1 MKFIALVGLLA
12 FSATATRFQQTGGDR
27 TITKVVKLLQN
38 MLDKSKAEG
47 DSERTLY
54 GKFKCYCDQNEAEK
68 NDSIKQLSEQI
79 AVLESKIAEI
89 QGSTGSLSSDVAK
102 LKADMAANKAAQQ
115 EANALRGKEKSAF
128 DAEEADL
135 EQAID
140 QMHEAIEV
148 LSSVGA
154 DQTMSSGADNAKFMA
169 GTKFNLL
176 SVQSQVQNALKAAS
190 ALMDAKQ
197 RHTAN
202 AFIQAPFTGSYTSQ
216 SAEVLGILKEM
227 RDTFKTNLADART
240 TEENAIKVH
249 GKFIE
254 IKTAEFDK
262 MKKSYGEKQ
271 GLLADNDSELGAKKQ
286 ALSEAE
292 KNKASDEEFLSQLL
306 PMCADKTKEYDNRK
320 LLRANEEAAI
330 SEAISILNS
339 DAAFETF
346 GTTDATST
354 GAAQASFLQM
364 RSTRRH
370 VTADSHARSLAKKV
384 LEKAEKKTT
393 SKRIGKVIALLQTS
407 NPFTDVLGEIANMIT
422 LIGEEAKADKD
433 NLDWCNK
440 ERDEND
446 NSLAQKK
453 SDIISLTE
461 TINTKTSDIE
471 DPETGLKKLIEGEEM
486 SLVQNKESQA
496 EQTKERTENNVNYQ
510 ADIRNLVDAQTILSK
525 ALNVLKTYY
534 TALEKK
540 LAAETELVQEK
551 EDPAAPDATLNNK
564 GQSEKGGD
572 VIELLKFILDETNK
586 EEMEAHK
593 AEESAQAT
601 YEDEM
606 TALKK
611 KEAKSEASLVTMR
624 ETLAETEK
632 DLLAAQEDLKKTTAD
647 EAAIEA
653 YLLKIKPGC
662 DFITTN
668 FAKREE
674 NRATEKTA
682 LEKAV
687 TLIKDTPA
695 YKTAMANAH
704 QASLGECK
712 DKCSDEAH
720 AKCKACL
727 AGVTIPAYCAGHKDT
742 TGC

>member
-1 MKFIALVGLLA
+1 
-12 FSATATRFQQTGGDR
+12 
-27 TITKVVKLLQN
+27 
-38 MLDKSKAEG
+38 
-47 DSERTLY
+47 
-54 GKFKCYCDQNEAEK
+54 
-68 NDSIKQLSEQI
+68 
-79 AVLESKIAEI
+79 
-89 QGSTGSLSSDVAK
+89 
-102 LKADMAANKAAQQ
+102 
-115 EANALRGKEKSAF
+115 LRSKEKSAF
-128 DAEEADL
+128 DAEELDL
-135 EQAID
+135 EQAIQ
-140 QMHEAIEV
+140 QMKEAIDV
-148 LSSVGA
+148 LSAVGA
-154 DQTMSSGADNAKFMA
+154 DQTMGSGADNAKFMA
-169 GTKFNLL
+169 GHKANLMSL
-176 SVQSQVQNALKAAS
+176 QAQVQNALKAAS
-190 ALMDAKQ
+190 ALMNSKQ
-197 RHTAN
+197 RHTAD

-227 RDTFKTNLADART
+227 RDTFKTNLADARK
-240 TEENAIKVH
+240 TEEAAVKAH
-249 GKFIE
+249 DKFIK

-271 GLLADNDSELGAKKQ
+271 GLLADNDSELGNKKQ

-292 KNKASDEEFLSQLL
+292 KNKASDEEFLNQLL
-306 PMCADKTKEYDNRK
+306 PMCADKTKEYENRK

-354 GAAQASFLQM
+354 GSTGGKASFIQM

-393 SKRIGKVIALLQTS
+393 SKRIGRVIALLQTS
-407 NPFTDVLGEIANMIT
+407 NPFTEVLGEIENMIT
-422 LIGEEAKADKD
+422 LIAEEAKADKD

-440 ERDEND
+440 ERDENEK
-446 NSLAQKK
+446 SLAQKK

-471 DPETGLKKLIEGEEM
+471 DPETGLKKLIEGEEL

-510 ADIRNLVDAQTILSK
+510 SDIKNLVDAQTILSK
-525 ALNVLKTYY
+525 AIKVLKTYY
-534 TALEKK
+534 DGLAKK
-540 LAAETELVQEK
+540 LESEALVQ
-551 EDPAAPDATLNNK
+551 EDPAAPDATLNNE
-564 GQSEKGGD
+564 GQSKAGGD
-572 VIELLKFILDETNK
+572 VIHMLEFILDETNK

-593 AEESAQAT
+593 AEESAQAE

-606 TALKK
+606 AALKK
-611 KEAKSEASLVTMR
+611 KEAKSEASLTKMR

-668 FAKREE
+668 FDTREA
-674 NRATEKTA
+674 NRKTEKEA

-695 YKTAMANAH
+695 YKTAVANAH
-704 QASLGECK
+704 QDSLGECK
-712 DKCSDEAH
+712 DKCLDAGEDH

-727 AGVTIPAYCAGHKDT
+727 ADVTVPAYCAGHKDT